1 MISTNTLSMFIFH
14 PHQYLIFNNNLR
26 SIQEI
31 MRTSE
36 LANKKYKKVHND
48 SPNLA
53 ILTKRAMSDEVQLT
67 FAHVS
72 FRNKSLGESVAAFAL
87 TGSLDSSSVV
97 FIDVNI
103 TFAMDD
109 EKTFLPIAE
118 VLLRSD
124 DGNLTRS
131 KKQGYWKT
139 RNAVFLP
146 PFFYGGGNLRRGDLC
161 RRSPQ
166 DIRVI
171 HHEYNGGGRRQRWGR
186 GKQYQRG
193 RRIG

>member
-109 EKTFLPIAE
+109 EKICLPIVE
-118 VLLRSD
+118 VLLRAS
-124 DGNLTRS
+124 DGNLARS
-131 KKQGYWKT
+131 KKQDYWT
-139 RNAVFLP
+139 PRNAFLLSS
-146 PFFYGGGNLRRGDLC
+146 FLMEAEILETSVKDFLKIFARSITKRAEEEEYKNGEDYGNN
-161 RRSPQ
+161 S
-166 DIRVI
+166 
-171 HHEYNGGGRRQRWGR
+171 
-186 GKQYQRG
+186 
-193 RRIG
+193 